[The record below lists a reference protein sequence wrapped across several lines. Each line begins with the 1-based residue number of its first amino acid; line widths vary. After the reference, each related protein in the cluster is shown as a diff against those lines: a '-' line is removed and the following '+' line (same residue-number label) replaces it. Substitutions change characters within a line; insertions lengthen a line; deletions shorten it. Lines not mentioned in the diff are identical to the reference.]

1 MKKCNQMKRALNFTL
16 IELLVVIAIIAILAA
31 ILLPVLNS
39 ARERGRAI
47 DCISMYKQLYHAL
60 NGYSEDNNEYII
72 KHQLKTDASAYIDYW
87 GGYLG
92 YLGYVAPSGTN
103 SATNFNKVA
112 KTYFVCSTA
121 TGLGTSG
128 GYYSGYQVSY
138 GKAINKCI
146 ATDPH
151 KASKKLFV
159 DHGKKINPGKLPY
172 VGEAK
177 YWYTNDDANDGRK
190 FWTFIHSGK
199 SNFLFLDGHAA
210 PVSKERA
217 NATNSNDW
225 YYGTGK
231 GLE

>member
-16 IELLVVIAIIAILAA
+16 IELLVVIAMIAILAA
-31 ILLPVLNS
+31 ILLPALNS

-151 KASKKLFV
+151 KASK
-159 DHGKKINPGKLPY
+159 
-172 VGEAK
+172 
-177 YWYTNDDANDGRK
+177 
-190 FWTFIHSGK
+190 
-199 SNFLFLDGHAA
+199 NFLLITAKKSIPANFRMSERPNTGIPMMMQMTAENSGHSFTAA
-210 PVSKERA
+210 SPIFSFSTVMP
-217 NATNSNDW
+217 
-225 YYGTGK
+225 
-231 GLE
+231 LL